1 MSEPTEP
8 SGSSE
13 RDEER
18 ERRLS
23 REVASRFEPR
33 PDPEHLGKE
42 ASASSRLFDLRL
54 MIGTLFGIYGILLTI
69 YSFFDSQAE
78 IDRAAGIH
86 LNLWL
91 GLSMLLVCV
100 IFFGWARL
108 QPQKPP
114 EPGEPTVPPEN
125 QQPTA
130 E

>member
-1 MSEPTEP
+1 
-8 SGSSE
+8 
-13 RDEER
+13 
-18 ERRLS
+18 
-23 REVASRFEPR
+23 
-33 PDPEHLGKE
+33 
-42 ASASSRLFDLRL
+42 

-91 GLSMLLVCV
+91 GLSMLVACV

-108 QPQKPP
+108 QPQKRP
-114 EPGEPTVPPEN
+114 EPGEPTEPPES
-125 QQPTA
+125 QARTP